1 MRLQMVVLQQC
12 LNNLINFYYCR
23 FYYIQVTWLA
33 FKQPNKFLLLQMQV
47 QWWLVWLR
55 LNNLIN
61 FYYCRFDTAVSFTF
75 TFKQPN
81 KFLLLQIAQRFFFY
95 TLFKQPNKFTHS
107 YFYFFMVFTALAAQ
121 AVMAIAIL
129 LLQMLWNSIYRNR
142 FKQPNKFLLLQIN
155 ICFLLCQ
162 ESLNNLIN
170 FYYCRYTDGW

>member
-1 MRLQMVVLQQC
+1 
-12 LNNLINFYYCR
+12 
-23 FYYIQVTWLA
+23 
-33 FKQPNKFLLLQMQV
+33 MQV

-142 FKQPNKFLLLQIN
+142 FKQPNKFLLLQIVLGISSSSLFKQPN
-155 ICFLLCQ
+155 KFTHSYFYFL
-162 ESLNNLIN
+162 
-170 FYYCRYTDGW
+170 RYLPHWRYKL